1 MTLPRTRSTALA
13 AVASLSLAAMLLT
26 GPKLTGDHPWKR
38 VPFRPLRFNF
48 IAGVGEYFS
57 LPFYTHTRGECR
69 SFLFEA
75 IPGGP
80 MDRFQDARD
89 GQEMLEI
96 AQALDKLQGL
106 LVHQKA

>member
-1 MTLPRTRSTALA
+1 MVAAGKGQINAFFARDDERSAHSTPPRNLA
-13 AVASLSLAAMLLT
+13 ALLLT
-26 GPKLTGDHPWKR
+26 GPKLMGDRPWKR

-80 MDRFQDARD
+80 MDRFQDAKD
-89 GQEMLEI
+89 GHELLEI
-96 AQALDKLQGL
+96 ARR
-106 LVHQKA
+106 